1 MSMTLGATL
10 KEQTD
15 EMLALAHGGAQRS
28 VRAWGRAVSEHGS
41 LLQSWIRGREV
52 RIGERYPDPDITD
65 RRHGSQFFYHSHR
78 HGSLEHGHVHL
89 FHHASVS
96 GRRRYVIG
104 TRNPWKRSAPS
115 HLFGIG
121 LDNRGMPVSLFT
133 VNLWVTDG
141 YWFDAATTYAMAK
154 RFRVSDGEA
163 HQASSEWLTGFVAMY
178 LPLIERLL
186 QRRDKA
192 LARAQGAGGM
202 SEALQDR
209 RREVMSTLRIDW
221 LRDVEALE
229 AELARRR

>member
-10 KEQTD
+10 KGQTD
-15 EMLALAHGGAQRS
+15 EAMVLAHAGAQRS

-52 RIGERYPDPDITD
+52 RVGERYPDPDITD
-65 RRHGSQFFYHSHR
+65 RCNGSQFFYHSHR

-89 FHHASVS
+89 FHHASIS
-96 GRRRYVIG
+96 GRRRYVNG

-121 LDNRGMPVSLFT
+121 LDSRGLPVSLFT

-141 YWFDAATTYAMAK
+141 YWFDAATTYAMAR
-154 RFRVSDGEA
+154 RFGVSGVDE

-178 LPLIERLL
+178 LPLIGRLL
-186 QRRDKA
+186 QKRDET
-192 LARAQGAGGM
+192 LARA
-202 SEALQDR
+202 
-209 RREVMSTLRIDW
+209 
-221 LRDVEALE
+221 
-229 AELARRR
+229 